1 MKNEKTNKSILEES
15 LIDFKQIQEMM
26 SENSTA
32 QIKDIINGSV
42 KKELKNIIT
51 EANDFEEDELG
62 SEEEGNEG
70 MDDISPEGGDLENE
84 GEPEGGEEFGA
95 EGDAEGG
102 EEFGAGEEGGED
114 AGEEFGAEGDTEGGE
129 EFGAE
134 GDADGDFDFDNFKTG
149 EDEYDLTN
157 NSIED
162 VVKVFKRI
170 DDSDSIIVKKL
181 EKGKIEIKDDA
192 SGVEYLI
199 DLGEGGG
206 TEEGDDET
214 FEIDLDDEEGAPFE
228 ESYENGITEDVEV
241 ELEGDEDK
249 VDEKPTTQSIGMNR
263 RPGTTNRV
271 HLQNAPGANNR
282 DGAKLIANE
291 SKLKEAY
298 ARKLEQIEE
307 AYSRKLKTITE
318 EIDQYKG
325 TLLMFRDKLKE
336 NAVLNNNLAKYVK
349 LVTENATTKDEKLA
363 FLKRFSEEAN
373 TIEAG
378 NKLFE
383 SINSNLN
390 KNEAPSIGINIEKQ
404 FSVSGPQK
412 INEQVIYQSKDL
424 QDTIGLIKRMNSL
437 R

>member
-32 QIKDIINGSV
+32 QIKDIIKGSV
-42 KKELKNIIT
+42 KQELKNIIT

-62 SEEEGNEG
+62 SEEGNEKG
-70 MDDISPEGGDLENE
+70 LDDVNPEGDEFDGE

-102 EEFGAGEEGGED
+102 EEFGAGEEGGE
-114 AGEEFGAEGDTEGGE
+114 EGGE

-134 GDADGDFDFDNFKTG
+134 GDAEGGEEFGAGEDADGDFDFDNFKTG

-181 EKGKIEIKDDA
+181 EKGKIEIVDDA

-199 DLGEGGG
+199 DLGEG
-206 TEEGDDET
+206 EVNNDDDEEI
-214 FEIDLDDEEGAPFE
+214 EIDLGDDDEAPFE

-241 ELEGDEDK
+241 ELDGEEDK
-249 VDEKPTTQSIGMNR
+249 VNEKPTTQSIGMNR

-282 DGAKLIANE
+282 DGAQLIAKE

-298 ARKLEQIEE
+298 ARKLEELEE
-307 AYSRKLKTITE
+307 AYSKKLKTITE
-318 EIDQYKG
+318 EVDQYKQ
-325 TLLMFRDKLKE
+325 TLILFRDKLKE

-349 LVTENATTKDEKLA
+349 LVTENATTKDEKVA
-363 FLKRFSEEAN
+363 ILKRFSEEAN

-390 KNEAPSIGINIEKQ
+390 KNEAPTIGLNIEKQ
-404 FSVSGPQK
+404 FSVNGPQK

-424 QDTIGLIKRMNSL
+424 QETIDLIKRMNSL